1 MTMLLNTA
9 ISRFLKHLKGL
20 GRSDETLRGYRTV
33 LNYLERY
40 FTDKLNGP
48 VYLDD
53 ITFHDLDDFIYTM
66 GTERGWNPNSVK
78 KCHYTLR
85 SFFSYC
91 HRKELIAKDISGN
104 MEPVTGIRK
113 ERTYLTWDEIHQ
125 LIDAIDHQVIKTIV
139 TTMSFTGMRISEC
152 LNLTLDDIDLE
163 KKVVHVKNTKSK
175 VDRSVPL
182 HESLI
187 PILAEYRDMI
197 RPPDLTTDRFF
208 ALKKSGAVSI
218 VYVNQTLAEACKNL
232 GWKTKITSHILRHS
246 FASNL
251 VNKNVSLVHIQ
262 KLLGH
267 ADLRTTSV
275 YTHARLDELTDT
287 INLL

>member
-1 MTMLLNTA
+1 MLLNHA
-9 ISRFLKHLKGL
+9 ITRFLKHLKGL
-20 GRSDETLRGYRTV
+20 GRSDETIRGYRTV
-33 LNYLERY
+33 LNYLDRY

-48 VYLDD
+48 MYLND
-53 ITFHDLDDFIYTM
+53 ITFQDLDDFIYTM
-66 GTERGWNPNSVK
+66 GADHDWNPNSVK

-91 HRKELIAKDISGN
+91 HRKELLAKDISGN
-104 MEPVTGIRK
+104 MEPVSGIRK
-113 ERTYLTWDEIHQ
+113 ERTYLSWDEIHQ
-125 LIDAIDHQVIKTIV
+125 LIDAIDHPTIKTIV
-139 TTMSFTGMRISEC
+139 RTMSFTGMRISEC
-152 LNLTLDDIDLE
+152 LNLTLDEIDLE
-163 KKVVHVKNTKSK
+163 KKVVRVKNTKSK

-187 PILAEYRDMI
+187 PILTRYRDTI
-197 RPPDLTTDRFF
+197 RPTGLDTNRFF
-208 ALKKSGAVSI
+208 ALKKTGSVSI

-275 YTHARLDELTDT
+275 YTHARLDELTDS